1 MSQEIKINAKEIMEK
16 LAKLQADVEYLKA
29 NMITENTELKNIEL
43 DFEKGD
49 SVVPVIVQDWKTSEI
64 LMLAY
69 TNKEA
74 WEKTLKTKKAQFY
87 SRSRKKLWMK
97 GETSGNIQ
105 EIKEILVDCD
115 NDAVLLKVNQIGNA
129 ACHTGYRSCL

>member
-1 MSQEIKINAKEIMEK
+1 
-16 LAKLQADVEYLKA
+16 
-29 NMITENTELKNIEL
+29 
-43 DFEKGD
+43 
-49 SVVPVIVQDWKTSEI
+49 VIVQDWKTSEI

-129 ACHTGYRSCL
+129 ACHTGYRSCFYRDINGKIVSKKIFDPEEKYGKNN